1 MRADALRF
9 AGIWSAELVSVIG
22 SSLTGFVLSVWVYQ
36 ESGSETQFALTMLCA
51 TLPGLLITPFSGVI
65 VDRFDRKRVLVLSD
79 CGAALSTAA
88 LLLVVQAQG
97 LAVWHV
103 YLATAVG
110 AVCGTFHL
118 TVYQAM
124 TPLLVPERH
133 LGRAN
138 GLMQA
143 TWGLQIAAPVAAGTL
158 LEVVGVR
165 GVLLL
170 DLLSFAVA
178 TAVVLATRLPRAVTR
193 PEGVAVAPSLGADL
207 LFGLRH
213 LRRGGLLPLVVVSAA
228 FNLAFAVAGVLV
240 RPLILSFAGPA
251 TLGVLVFAGGAG
263 LFAGSLVMGAWGGPR
278 RRIAGMSLFMGI
290 GGIALAAHGLS
301 PSVALIAVAAPAF
314 LFVLPVVNGCVTTVL
329 QTRTENEAL
338 GRVLATARTLGQC
351 AMPVAY
357 LSAAPAAEHLTGP
370 WLMPGGVLTG
380 SAGELIGTG
389 PGRGTAL
396 IFLIDGLLLVVL
408 AITTYARP
416 RLRRLDHEAP
426 EVPEASKVPEAPEA
440 PDVPGASK
448 VPEAPGAVRA
458 RTAPDPAP

>member
-51 TLPGLLITPFSGVI
+51 TLPGILITPFSGVI
-65 VDRFDRKRVLVLSD
+65 VDRFDRKWVLVLSD

-88 LLLVVQAQG
+88 LLLIVQTES

-103 YLATAVG
+103 YVATAIG
-110 AVCGTFHL
+110 AICGTFHL
-118 TVYQAM
+118 TVYQAL

-143 TWGLQIAAPVAAGTL
+143 SWGLQIAAPVAAGTL
-158 LEVVGVR
+158 LEVIGLR
-165 GVLLL
+165 GVLLM

-178 TAVVLATRLPRAVTR
+178 TVVVLATRLPRSATR
-193 PEGVAVAPSLGADL
+193 PESVASPPSLGSDL

-213 LRRGGLLPLVVVSAA
+213 LRSHGLFPLVAVFAA
-228 FNLAFAVAGVLV
+228 FNLLFAVAGVLI
-240 RPLILSFAGPA
+240 RPLILSFTGPA

-263 LFAGSLVMGAWGGPR
+263 LFAGSLVMGLWGGPR
-278 RRIAGMSLFMGI
+278 RRITGVSLFMGV

-301 PSVALIAVAAPAF
+301 PSVALIAVVAPAF
-314 LFVLPVVNGCVTTVL
+314 LFILPVVNGSVMTVL
-329 QTRTENEAL
+329 QLKTEAGAL

-351 AMPVAY
+351 AVPIAY
-357 LSAAPAAEHLTGP
+357 LTAAPAAEHLTGP
-370 WLMPGGVLTG
+370 LLMPGGTLAG
-380 SAGELIGTG
+380 SVGELIGTG
-389 PGRGTAL
+389 PGRGIAL
-396 IFLIDGLLLVVL
+396 IYLIDGFLLVVL
-408 AITTYARP
+408 AVTTFVLP
-416 RLRRLDHEAP
+416 RLRRLEREIPDAP
-426 EVPEASKVPEAPEA
+426 KA
-440 PDVPGASK
+440 
-448 VPEAPGAVRA
+448 
-458 RTAPDPAP
+458 DPAPAPVS